1 MTNHFDY
8 KKTPKLV
15 SVLWLI
21 TKEGFLATALA
32 AVMGLLYGVF
42 LSEEPLLRLINN
54 SIFLMGAVLG
64 LYALFFG
71 VKGDKKIFKT
81 MFVSD
86 VKEQYLEKLSQRKE
100 RLLHLYRAFVVFA
113 IAVILDLILFYL

>member
-21 TKEGFLATALA
+21 TKEGFLAAALA